1 MLHIKR
7 ALISVSNKE
16 GVVELA
22 TELQHFG
29 VEIISTGGTYALLSQ
44 HNIPV
49 KQVSEVTGFPEI
61 LDGRVKTLHPT
72 IYAGLL
78 AVRDNPLHRKQ
89 LDDLHIQPIDLVI
102 VNLYP
107 FEKTVSQEHV
117 PLHEAIEQIDIGGPT
132 MLRAAA
138 KNYLFTAV
146 VVNPQRYGM
155 LVNELRE
162 RNGAISEETCFDL
175 AKEVFQHTAHYDA
188 VIAKYLAE
196 KNQNHSEAFAD
207 TVTVSYRKSFD
218 LRYGENPHQRAALYG
233 NFDNYL
239 KKLHGK
245 ELSFNNILDATA
257 AVRLSAEFDEPTVAI
272 IKHTNPCGVGSGDSL
287 VEAYT
292 KALATDSTS
301 AFGGIIVANRPIDM
315 NAAQKMNEVFT
326 EIIIAPEFPPDV
338 LEFLMKKKDRRL
350 LLQMPQRGIPY
361 SGTKPATKDEYD
373 LRSVLGG
380 VLLQSPDNRLLSEEH
395 ERVATER
402 QPTDEERRALSFA
415 WKVAKHVKSN
425 AIVYAA
431 HDRTLGIGAG
441 QMSRVDSSRIA
452 VEKAR
457 NAGLSLAGS
466 VVASDAYFPFADGLL
481 EAVRAGSTA
490 VIQPGGSV
498 RDPEV
503 IKAANENNIAMIFT
517 GMRHFRH

>member
-1 MLHIKR
+1 LLHIKR

-16 GVVELA
+16 GIVELA
-22 TELQHFG
+22 AELQRYG
-29 VEIISTGGTYALLSQ
+29 VEIISTGGTYNLLSQ

-49 KQVSEVTGFPEI
+49 KQVSEITGFPEI
-61 LDGRVKTLHPT
+61 LDGRVKTLHPV
-72 IYAGLL
+72 IHAGLL

-89 LDDLHIQPIDLVI
+89 LDDLHIQPIDLVV

-107 FEKTVSQEHV
+107 FEKTISREDV
-117 PLHEAIEQIDIGGPT
+117 PLPEAIEQIDIGGPT

-146 VVNPQRYGM
+146 VVNPQRYDM
-155 LVNELRE
+155 LTQELRE
-162 RNGAISEETCFDL
+162 RNGAVSEETCFAL
-175 AKEVFQHTAHYDA
+175 AQEVFQHTAHYDA
-188 VIAKYLAE
+188 IIAQFLQE
-196 KNQNHSEAFAD
+196 RNQNHGETFPD
-207 TVTVSYRKSFD
+207 TASVSYRKAFD

-257 AVRLSAEFDEPTVAI
+257 AVRLIAEFDEPTVAI
-272 IKHTNPCGVGSGDSL
+272 MKHTNPCGVGIGNSIE
-287 VEAYT
+287 EAYM
-292 KALATDSTS
+292 KAVATDSTS
-301 AFGGIIVANRPIDM
+301 AFGGIIAANRPIEI
-315 NAAQKMNEVFT
+315 NAAQKMDALFT
-326 EIIIAPEFPPDV
+326 EIIIAPEFSADA
-338 LEFLMKKKDRRL
+338 LEFLMKKKNRRL
-350 LLQMPQRGIPY
+350 LQQ
-361 SGTKPATKDEYD
+361 TKAAPRSEND

-380 VLLQSPDNRLLSEEH
+380 ILLQNADDKIIAEGQEH
-395 ERVATER
+395 VATNR
-402 QPTDEERRALSFA
+402 QPTEEERRALLFA

-425 AIVYAA
+425 AIVYAT

-452 VEKAR
+452 VEKAH

-481 EAVRAGSTA
+481 EAVRAGATA
-490 VIQPGGSV
+490 VIEPGGSV
-498 RDPEV
+498 RDEEV